1 MRGRSLKSGQ
11 SISTHHPIPHRLI
24 TMRGGPGMRS
34 RDACTTLCGACYHAD
49 MALSDPERQ
58 WPVRLMLVLVFVAIA
73 MISFAAG
80 WLVGAVLTEHV
91 RLI

>member
-1 MRGRSLKSGQ
+1 
-11 SISTHHPIPHRLI
+11 
-24 TMRGGPGMRS
+24 
-34 RDACTTLCGACYHAD
+34 

-73 MISFAAG
+73 IISFATG
-80 WLVGAVLTEHV
+80 WLVGTVLTEHV

>member
-1 MRGRSLKSGQ
+1 
-11 SISTHHPIPHRLI
+11 
-24 TMRGGPGMRS
+24 
-34 RDACTTLCGACYHAD
+34 
-49 MALSDPERQ
+49 MALSDPEQQ

-80 WLVGAVLTEHV
+80 WLVGTVLTEHV